1 MEVRRS
7 AKMQNQEG
15 LEVQSTV
22 SPPQRT
28 AAATLEI
35 VKPQMVHAATL
46 PCKLEVVSTGRG
58 ASCPV
63 CSAPESNLCA
73 KVHEKIGE
81 IAWLSSPAVI
91 ESTTQ
96 TVPPRRSIYHP
107 KEWSEY
113 IPVICQGWA
122 ASSITLPDGRR
133 QILSFVLAGDL
144 VSTAGF
150 LEPMSGRTVEAVT
163 EVTYRKFKRRDLK
176 AFLLAHPDLLETL
189 SRTLV
194 EERLEAD
201 QLALDL
207 GRRPA
212 DERIARL
219 ILKLANRL
227 AMRGMMKG
235 RTMEFPLRQRHI
247 ADATGL
253 TPVHVSKMMGEFQR
267 AELIEVSGRS
277 LTIINEPE
285 LCRIA
290 DWR

>member
-1 MEVRRS
+1 VPFPHLNEP
-7 AKMQNQEG
+7 AG
-15 LEVQSTV
+15 
-22 SPPQRT
+22 
-28 AAATLEI
+28 TLEI
-35 VKPQMVHAATL
+35 IKPQMTRATTL
-46 PCKLEVVSTGRG
+46 PCKLEVVSTERG
-58 ASCPV
+58 SPCSV
-63 CSAPESNLCA
+63 CSAPESHLCA
-73 KVHEKIGE
+73 KVQEKIE
-81 IAWLSSPAVI
+81 EVDCLSSPAML
-91 ESTTQ
+91 ESTMQ
-96 TVPPRRSIYHP
+96 TVPSRRSIYHP
-107 KEWSEY
+107 KEWSEF

-133 QILSFVLAGDL
+133 QILSFVLPGDM

-150 LEPMSGRTVEAVT
+150 LEPMSGHTVEAVT
-163 EVTYRKFKRRDLK
+163 EVTYRKFKRSDLK
-176 AFLLAHPDLLETL
+176 ALLFAHPDLLETL

-212 DERIARL
+212 NERIARL
-219 ILKLANRL
+219 ILKLAKRL
-227 AMRGMMKG
+227 SLRGMMND

-253 TPVHVSKMMGEFQR
+253 TSVHVSKMIGEFQR
-267 AELIEVSGRS
+267 AELIEVSDRS
-277 LTIINEPE
+277 LTIINETE